1 MKFTLIN
8 HVKTVCKVSRG
19 RPTLQFIFFVVSSL
33 RSWRYCVGTR
43 LKFWR
48 RSRVAKKGSR
58 DGGFSACDS
67 SAVMLITTRPQ
78 NRKWCWLANDES
90 YCSGVEGVRKS
101 ICLRRFSPFALAPLF
116 ASLFSS
122 LLLSPPSSP
131 QKCLILRLG
140 RGQFDTTF
148 TNLNSVVLFPT
159 SETKGQDY
167 NF

>member
-1 MKFTLIN
+1 MSKRSAKCPEVDQHFN
-8 HVKTVCKVSRG
+8 S
-19 RPTLQFIFFVVSSL
+19 FFFVVSSL

-67 SAVMLITTRPQ
+67 CAVMLITARPQ

-90 YCSGVEGVRKS
+90 YCSGVEGVRWS
-101 ICLRRFSPFALAPLF
+101 LCLRRFSPFPVSPF
-116 ASLFSS
+116 RFS
-122 LLLSPPSSP
+122 LLLPPPLPSFLP

-140 RGQFDTTF
+140 RGQCNTTF